1 MPTHPRVAWHYGLGE
16 LGRMFDPL
24 FGRGE
29 LGKMFEPLFGLG
41 ELGKIFE
48 PLFFV
53 DNASPAYDSA
63 KLVKTARATVTITA
77 RNRFLLVCRLILS
90 SVRWNE
96 V

>member
-1 MPTHPRVAWHYGLGE
+1 
-16 LGRMFDPL
+16 MFDPL

-53 DNASPAYDSA
+53 ENASPAYESA

-77 RNRFLLVCRLILS
+77 RNRFTSGLPTHLILRAMELGLDLGNNFCNFF
-90 SVRWNE
+90 VAKLC
-96 V
+96 